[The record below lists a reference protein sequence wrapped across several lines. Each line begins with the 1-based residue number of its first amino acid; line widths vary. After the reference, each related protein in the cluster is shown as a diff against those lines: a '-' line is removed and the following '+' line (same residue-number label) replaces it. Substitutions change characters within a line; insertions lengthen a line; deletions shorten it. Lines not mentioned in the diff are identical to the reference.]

1 MMLNLVKDKLFLV
14 LIALLGMTLMSWLLI
29 SSTNLGEKSLG
40 VMILLLAFLKVR
52 LIAIHF
58 MEAAMAHRLVRIAF
72 DAWGVVVGG
81 GIIFGYLIG

>member
-29 SSTNLGEKSLG
+29 SSANLG